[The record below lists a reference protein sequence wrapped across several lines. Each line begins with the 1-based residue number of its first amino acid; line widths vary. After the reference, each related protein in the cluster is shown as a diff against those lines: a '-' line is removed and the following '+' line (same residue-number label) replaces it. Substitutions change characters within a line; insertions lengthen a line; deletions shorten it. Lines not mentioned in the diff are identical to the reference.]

1 VAINKWESRVQL
13 EILSPGILSLI
24 QDSGRF
30 GQHSIGLT
38 SGGPMDPVAFKWAN
52 RLLDNDQNAS
62 VIESTVGGL
71 KIKSHGSTR
80 VAITGANVSAKING
94 QLCKQW
100 QSLNLALGDI
110 LELGYATSGCRIYV
124 AVAGGFKLQHHF
136 YSNSTV
142 VREGVGGLNGSA
154 LAAGD
159 KLECHEPLSLNDP
172 YQLLAEN
179 VQPQYSD
186 AVTLRVIPGYQ
197 QAHFSAHEKNR
208 FYHNEFKVS
217 ELCDRMGYRLSG
229 PRIACDIDGIL
240 SEGICLGAIQVPKD
254 GQPIIL
260 MNDRQTIGGYPK
272 LGSVLSLDLAKLAQ
286 LTQGGRVKF
295 EAITIDDAHNFLV
308 LAQHK
313 FEQTKTEFLTQ

>member
-1 VAINKWESRVQL
+1 MQL

-24 QDSGRF
+24 QDAGRF
-30 GQHSIGLT
+30 GQHGIGLT

-52 RLLDNDQNAS
+52 RLLNNDQHATA
-62 VIESTVGGL
+62 IETTVGGIKL
-71 KIKSHGSTR
+71 KSHGTTR
-80 VAITGANVSAKING
+80 VAITGANVSVKING
-94 QLCKQW
+94 QICKQW
-100 QSLNLALGDI
+100 QSLNLALGDV
-110 LELGYATSGCRIYV
+110 LELGYATSGCRIYL
-124 AVAGGFKLQHHF
+124 AVSGGFKLQKQF
-136 YSNSTV
+136 CSNSTV

-159 KLECHEPLSLNDP
+159 KLDCHALISQNDP
-172 YQLLAEN
+172 HQLLAEKF
-179 VQPQYSD
+179 QPTYGD

-197 QAHFSAHEKNR
+197 QAHFSALEQNR
-208 FYHNEFKVS
+208 FFQSEFKVS

-229 PRIACDIDGIL
+229 PTVACDIDGIL

-272 LGSVLSLDLAKLAQ
+272 LGSVLSLDLARLAQ
-286 LTQGGRVKF
+286 LTSGGRVRF
-295 EAITIDDAHNFLV
+295 EAITIDDAHNLLA

-313 FEQTKTEFLTQ
+313 SEQTQTEEKV